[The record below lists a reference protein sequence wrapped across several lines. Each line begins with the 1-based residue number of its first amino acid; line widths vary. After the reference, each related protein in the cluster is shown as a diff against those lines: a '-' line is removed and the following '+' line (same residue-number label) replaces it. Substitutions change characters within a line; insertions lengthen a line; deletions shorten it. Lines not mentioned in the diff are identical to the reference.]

1 MSDAPGRRCRIVGD
15 TIIFA
20 GDKPQIDRGWPRD
33 RAAVDLVEADPA
45 VHREAGELPIGSE
58 VAMRIRHDHV
68 VEVAPATEAAAP
80 HPPATPAARDDE
92 LPERIYSA
100 RYGGPPKQFV
110 GPFDRLVR
118 RRELEAYAS
127 GWGHERV
134 RVYAANVQNQ
144 PTVGAVTDGHS
155 YVVMNVASRFWRCP
169 VTRLGVLAH
178 ELHHHERGD
187 VSGPVD
193 QDAEGECDEAAQ
205 AMITGLV
212 ATVDQ
217 KNPDP
222 SGKPTDASVCKA
234 CFVEQRTACR
244 QSESALARVMDTFA
258 RLLGL
263 SEE

>member
-1 MSDAPGRRCRIVGD
+1 MSGRLFRSSRGQLSPL
-15 TIIFA
+15 A
-20 GDKPQIDRGWPRD
+20 GDEQAVEGVEIGREVAIRVCGDERVEVRPIVARRESDSEAAPVATPTTPTAAT
-33 RAAVDLVEADPA
+33 RAARRTVEA
-45 VHREAGELPIGSE
+45 
-58 VAMRIRHDHV
+58 
-68 VEVAPATEAAAP
+68 
-80 HPPATPAARDDE
+80 ARNDE
-92 LPERIYSA
+92 PLPERIYSA
-100 RYGGPPKQFV
+100 NYGGPPKQFV

-118 RRELEAYAS
+118 RRELEAYSA

-187 VSGPVD
+187 VNGPVD
-193 QDAEGECDEAAQ
+193 QDAETECDEAAQ

-234 CFVEQRTACR
+234 CFAEKRTVCR
-244 QSESALARVMDTFA
+244 QPESTLARVLDTYA
-258 RLLGL
+258 KLMGID
-263 SEE
+263 E